1 MIGRDRALAALGLAR
16 PHPRAGSGSVRRN
29 FGGATRSAGAHAE
42 LRDVIKN
49 GASGVRNA
57 VGART
62 VTDERPNAAAVFT
75 LSSKALAPDELGK
88 SGLPPFAPT
97 PAQVKELFALWEG
110 VRVDARLPTARTI
123 WNKVEPS
130 TDRAR
135 ARSLLCHLS
144 DTGAPIF
151 WLLSIQLHAA
161 RSRDQTRHRRYGQ
174 RWREH
179 HRRQGPAGAS
189 GAP

>member
-1 MIGRDRALAALGLAR
+1 V
-16 PHPRAGSGSVRRN
+16 SVRRN

-42 LRDVIKN
+42 LQDVIKN

-97 PAQVKELFALWEG
+97 PAQVKEFFALWEG

-123 WNKVEPS
+123 
-130 TDRAR
+130 
-135 ARSLLCHLS
+135 
-144 DTGAPIF
+144 
-151 WLLSIQLHAA
+151 
-161 RSRDQTRHRRYGQ
+161 
-174 RWREH
+174 
-179 HRRQGPAGAS
+179 
-189 GAP
+189 